1 MGERAVLGGFIGEK
15 AEMMEKN
22 KPIGVF
28 DSGIGGLT
36 VTAEL
41 FRQLPEEKI
50 IYFGDTG
57 RYPYGVRSQPVIQRF
72 SRQAVRF
79 LLENEAKLIVVACN
93 TATAMA
99 LEVLQAEFSV
109 PIIGV
114 VQPGSRAA
122 AKASKNRKVGV
133 IGTLGTIR
141 SGSYERTIKR
151 IATDIQAF
159 SLPCPLFVPLAEE
172 GFADHKATLLIA
184 QDYLAPFKRFGVD
197 ALVLGCTH
205 YPLLKKA
212 IGQVMGP
219 AVRLVDSAEETAREV
234 KEELTRLKMLRP
246 DGHPAPEYY
255 VSDTPEKFVEVGQR
269 FLGDKIDRAGL
280 VDIEKYSGQPKASVI
295 V

>member
-1 MGERAVLGGFIGEK
+1 MLEQH
-15 AEMMEKN
+15 

-72 SRQAVRF
+72 SRQAVHF
-79 LLENEAKLIVVACN
+79 LLEKEAKLVVVACN

-99 LEVLQAEFSV
+99 LEVLQKEFSV

-114 VQPGSRAA
+114 VEPGSRAA
-122 AKASKNRKVGV
+122 AQASKNRKVGV
-133 IGTLGTIR
+133 IGTAGTIR
-141 SGSYERTIKR
+141 SGSYERTLKR
-151 IATDIQAF
+151 MAQDLQVF

-172 GFADHKATLLIA
+172 GFIDKPATHLVA
-184 QDYLAPFKRFGVD
+184 EEYLAPLKQSGID
-197 ALVLGCTH
+197 TLVLGCTH

-212 IGQVMGP
+212 IGRVMGP
-219 AVRLVDSAEETAREV
+219 GVRLVDSAEETAREV
-234 KEELTRLKMLRP
+234 KQELTRLNLLRP
-246 DGHPAPEYY
+246 DGTGRVPSSARAGHPEPEFY
-255 VSDTPEKFVEVGQR
+255 VSDTPEKFVEISQR
-269 FLGDKIDRAGL
+269 FLGDKIERAL
-280 VDIEKYSGQPKASVI
+280 LIDIEKYSGQAKMPVGVRS
-295 V
+295 

>member
-1 MGERAVLGGFIGEK
+1 MGK
-15 AEMMEKN
+15 S

-79 LLENEAKLIVVACN
+79 LLEKEAKIIVVACN

-99 LEVLQAEFSV
+99 LEILQSEFPLS
-109 PIIGV
+109 IIGV
-114 VQPGSRAA
+114 VEPGSRAA
-122 AKASKNRKVGV
+122 AKTSKTRKVGV

-151 IATDIQAF
+151 LAPDIQVF
-159 SLPCPLFVPLAEE
+159 SRPCPLFVPLAEE
-172 GFADHKATLLIA
+172 GFAEHKATFLVA
-184 QDYLAPFKRFGVD
+184 EDYLAPFKKEGVD
-197 ALVLGCTH
+197 TLVLGCTH
-205 YPLLKKA
+205 YPILKKV
-212 IGQVMGP
+212 IGQVMGTG
-219 AVRLVDSAEETAREV
+219 VRLVDSAEETAREV
-234 KEELTRLKMLRP
+234 KEGLARLNLLRP
-246 DGHPAPEYY
+246 NGHPPPEYY
-255 VSDTPEKFVEVGQR
+255 VSDTPEKFVEVSQR
-269 FLGDKIDRAGL
+269 FLGDKINRAEL
-280 VDIEKYSGQPKASVI
+280 IDIEKYSGQPKIAV
-295 V
+295 VV

>member
-1 MGERAVLGGFIGEK
+1 
-15 AEMMEKN
+15 MEKN

-41 FRQLPEEKI
+41 FRFLPEERI

-79 LLENEAKLIVVACN
+79 LLEKGAKLVVVACN
-93 TATAMA
+93 TATALA
-99 LEVLQAEFSV
+99 LEVLQTEFSV

-114 VQPGSRAA
+114 VEPGSRAA
-122 AKASKNRKVGV
+122 TTASKNRRVGV
-133 IGTLGTIR
+133 IGTLGTVR

-151 IATDIQAF
+151 LAPDIQVF

-172 GFADHKATLLIA
+172 GFADHQATMLIA
-184 QDYLAPFKRFGVD
+184 EDYLAPFQEFGVD
-197 ALVLGCTH
+197 TLVLGCTH

-212 IGQVMGP
+212 IGKVMGP
-219 AVRLVDSAEETAREV
+219 GVRLVDSAEETAREV
-234 KEELTRLKMLRP
+234 KAALTGLGLVRP
-246 DGHPAPEYY
+246 DGHPEPEYY

-269 FLGDKIDRAGL
+269 FLGDKIGRAEL
-280 VDIEKYSGQPKASVI
+280 VEIEKYSTISQAPAFRPI
-295 V
+295 P

>member
-1 MGERAVLGGFIGEK
+1 
-15 AEMMEKN
+15 MMEKN

-41 FRQLPEEKI
+41 FGQLPEEKT

-79 LLENEAKLIVVACN
+79 LLEKEAKLIVVACN

-99 LEVLQAEFSV
+99 LEVLKAEFSV

-114 VQPGSRAA
+114 VEPGARAA
-122 AKASKNRKVGV
+122 ARASKCRKVGV

-151 IATDIQAF
+151 LDPEIQVF

-172 GFADHKATLLIA
+172 GFADHRATLLIA
-184 QDYLAPFKRFGVD
+184 QDYLAPFKKFDVD
-197 ALVLGCTH
+197 TLVLGCTH
-205 YPLLKKA
+205 YPLLKKV

-219 AVRLVDSAEETAREV
+219 GVGLVDSAEETAREV
-234 KEELTRLKMLRP
+234 KGELARLNLLRP
-246 DGHPAPEYY
+246 DGPPIPEYY
-255 VSDTPEKFVEVGQR
+255 VSDTPEKFVEISQR
-269 FLGDKIDRAGL
+269 FLGGKIDRAGL
-280 VDIEKYSGQPKASVI
+280 IDIEKYSGQPKAPVI
-295 V
+295 A

>member
-1 MGERAVLGGFIGEK
+1 VI
-15 AEMMEKN
+15 EKN

-41 FRQLPEEKI
+41 FRFLPEEKI

-79 LLENEAKLIVVACN
+79 LLEKEAKLIVVACN

-99 LEVLQAEFSV
+99 LEVLQSEFSV

-114 VQPGSRAA
+114 VEPGSRAA
-122 AKASKNRKVGV
+122 SSASKNRKVGV

-151 IATDIQAF
+151 IAPDIQVF

-172 GFADHKATLLIA
+172 GFTDHKATLLIA
-184 QDYLAPFKRFGVD
+184 EDYLAPFKKQGVD

-219 AVRLVDSAEETAREV
+219 GVRLVDSAEETAREV
-234 KEELTRLKMLRP
+234 KEDLTRLNLLRP
-246 DGHPAPEYY
+246 DGHPIPEYF
-255 VSDTPEKFVEVGQR
+255 VSDTPEKFVEVSQR
-269 FLGDKIDRAGL
+269 FLGDKIDRAEL
-280 VDIEKYSGQPKASVI
+280 IDIEKYSGQPKAPVI
-295 V
+295 A

>member
-1 MGERAVLGGFIGEK
+1 MNIVEQH
-15 AEMMEKN
+15 

-41 FRQLPEEKI
+41 FRQLPQEKI

-72 SRQAVRF
+72 SRQAVQF
-79 LLENEAKLIVVACN
+79 LLAKEAKLIVVACN
-93 TATAMA
+93 TATALA
-99 LEVLQAEFSV
+99 LEVLQKEFSV

-114 VQPGSRAA
+114 VEPGSRAA
-122 AKASKNRKVGV
+122 ALVSKNRRVGV

-151 IATDIQAF
+151 MAPDVEVI

-172 GFADHKATLLIA
+172 GFTDKPATHLIA
-184 QDYLAPFKRFGVD
+184 EEYLTPLKKQGID
-197 ALVLGCTH
+197 TLVLGCTH

-212 IGQVMGP
+212 IGKVMGP
-219 AVRLVDSAEETAREV
+219 DVRLVDSAEETAREV
-234 KEELTRLKMLRP
+234 KQELARLNLLRS
-246 DGHPAPEYY
+246 DGRPEPEFY
-255 VSDTPEKFVEVGQR
+255 VSDTPEKFVEVSQR
-269 FLGDKIDRAGL
+269 FLGGKIERAEL
-280 VDIEKYSGQPKASVI
+280 VEIEKYPGQPKLPVGAKL
-295 V
+295 

>member
-1 MGERAVLGGFIGEK
+1 MPLEFARDK
-15 AEMMEKN
+15 AFDSAPN

-41 FRQLPEEKI
+41 FRQLPQEKI

-72 SRQAVRF
+72 SRQAVQF
-79 LLENEAKLIVVACN
+79 LLEKEAKLIVVACN
-93 TATAMA
+93 TATALA
-99 LEVLQAEFSV
+99 LDILQKEFSI

-114 VQPGSRAA
+114 VAPGSRAA
-122 AKASKNRKVGV
+122 AAASKNRKVGV

-151 IATDIQAF
+151 MAPEVEVI

-172 GFADHKATLLIA
+172 GFADKPATHLIA
-184 QDYLAPFKRFGVD
+184 EEYLTPLKQHDID

-212 IGQVMGP
+212 IGKVMGP
-219 AVRLVDSAEETAREV
+219 QVRLVDSAEETAREV
-234 KEELTRLKMLRP
+234 KQELSRLNLLRT
-246 DGHPAPEYY
+246 DGRPEPEFY
-255 VSDTPEKFVEVGQR
+255 VSDTPEKFVEVSQR
-269 FLGDKIDRAGL
+269 FLGDKIERAEL
-280 VDIEKYSGQPKASVI
+280 IEIEKYSGQPKIPVGAKL
-295 V
+295 

>member
-1 MGERAVLGGFIGEK
+1 MS
-15 AEMMEKN
+15 EKN

-36 VTAEL
+36 VAAEL

-79 LLENEAKLIVVACN
+79 LLEKDAKLIVVACN

-99 LEVLQAEFSV
+99 LDVLQAEFSV

-114 VQPGSRAA
+114 VEPGSRAA
-122 AKASKNRKVGV
+122 AGASKNRNVGV

-151 IATDIQAF
+151 MAPDIQVF

-184 QDYLAPFKRFGVD
+184 QDYLASFKKFSID
-197 ALVLGCTH
+197 TLVLGCTH

-212 IGQVMGP
+212 IGRVVGP
-219 AVRLVDSAEETAREV
+219 AVRLVDSAEETAGEV
-234 KEELTRLKMLRP
+234 KDELTRLNLLRP
-246 DGHPAPEYY
+246 DGHPLPEYY

-269 FLGDKIDRAGL
+269 FLGDKIDRAAL
-280 VDIEKYSGQPKASVI
+280 VDIEKYFGQPKAPAI

>member
-1 MGERAVLGGFIGEK
+1 
-15 AEMMEKN
+15 MEKE

-50 IYFGDTG
+50 IYFGDAG

-79 LLENEAKLIVVACN
+79 LLEKEAKLIVVACN

-114 VQPGSRAA
+114 VEPGSRAA
-122 AKASKNRKVGV
+122 ASVSKNRKVGV

-151 IATDIQAF
+151 IAPDMETF

-172 GFADHKATLLIA
+172 GFTGHKATMLIA
-184 QDYLAPFKRFGVD
+184 EDYLAPFKKFGVD
-197 ALVLGCTH
+197 TLVLGCTH

-219 AVRLVDSAEETAREV
+219 SVRLVDSAEETAREV
-234 KEELTRLKMLRP
+234 KEELTRLNLLRP

-255 VSDTPEKFVEVGQR
+255 VSDTPEKFVEVSQR
-269 FLGDKIDRAGL
+269 FLGDRINRAEL
-280 VDIEKYSGQPKASVI
+280 IEIEKYSGQAKAPVI
-295 V
+295 A